1 MDERRKVGRREA
13 LLLLLGGGGVAAA
26 FGISRLGGDDD
37 PASAA
42 TTAGGTESARAL
54 SEDEALAEA
63 AAATCVLTPELTEG
77 PFWVENALT
86 RRDVTGGQRGAPLRL
101 RLRVQDAATCRPLP
115 RADVEIWHANAAG
128 DYSGVQ
134 GDAHAWLRGHQ
145 VADANGIAV
154 FDTVYPGWYTGR
166 TPHVHVKVHAGGR
179 TVHTGQLFFPDRVSR
194 VVYARGVYAPRGD
207 ADTTNPADGIYR
219 QAGGSRAVLALR
231 TRAGGQGWVGRAVMG
246 VRRA

>member
-13 LLLLLGGGGVAAA
+13 LVLLGGGGVAAA
-26 FGISRLGGDDD
+26 FGLSRLGGGDGAD
-37 PASAA
+37 PVTTASATTGA
-42 TTAGGTESARAL
+42 TTGVL

-77 PFWVENALT
+77 PFWVPST
-86 RRDVTGGQRGAPLRL
+86 PQRRDVTAGQRGAALRL

-128 DYSGVQ
+128 AYSGVD
-134 GDAHAWLRGHQ
+134 GDTRVWLRGHQ
-145 VADANGIAV
+145 VADRGGIVV
-154 FDTVYPGWYTGR
+154 FDTIYPGWYTGR
-166 TPHVHVKVHAGGR
+166 TPHVHVKVHVGGR
-179 TVHTGQLFFPDRVSR
+179 EVHTGQLFFPDRVSR
-194 VVYARGVYAPRGD
+194 LVYARGVYAPRGG
-207 ADTTNPADGIYR
+207 ADTTNPDDGIYL

-231 TRAGGQGWVGRAVMG
+231 TIGGSGWLGRAVMG